1 MNPYLQDILHN
12 ITTRLAKLEEAPPS
26 LLDSV
31 HCQCGASWKYKDG
44 ELDYKPSIKKKEWV
58 GLTKEERRDIFDL
71 CERDDRGYVAAM
83 VEAKLKEKNT

>member
-1 MNPYLQDILHN
+1 MINQQTRFCPMCHNTPQVCQCNPNTILPDRLQA
-12 ITTRLAKLEEAPPS
+12 RYAPP
-26 LLDSV
+26 
-31 HCQCGASWKYKDG
+31 QM
-44 ELDYKPSIKKKEWV
+44 KKEWV